1 MKQAAIDDLDGS
13 IWAKSA
19 EFNITPEDVEKV
31 LTNYNDNTDFASCG
45 LNLAGQ
51 KYFFLSGNEDVL
63 HGIAGRSG
71 WSTMIQCCK
80 DSEKGPGSR

>member
-63 HGIAGRSG
+63 HG
-71 WSTMIQCCK
+71 
-80 DSEKGPGSR
+80 KGGVHMMKTKQAVLVGVYDDPML